1 MSNSCALSQNTQ
13 AYIEQY
19 RDILHTMIEQMSA
32 VELSES
38 LSGSFIEQMIPHH
51 RAAIDMSE
59 NLLRYT
65 SNIPLQN
72 IALNI
77 ISSQKE
83 SIENMTAAFS
93 ACQSFLN
100 TPQEVACYQMHNEA
114 ILKTMFH
121 EMTCAGVDNNID
133 ANFMRQMIP
142 HHRGAVRMSENAL
155 RYPLCPELVPLLN
168 AIITSQK
175 RASAK
180 CSACC
185 GAKPADE
192 RLTEEIERNQR
203 QPVPLY
209 F

>member
-1 MSNSCALSQNTQ
+1 MSNSCALSLNTQ
-13 AYIEQY
+13 TYIDQY
-19 RDILHTMIEQMSA
+19 QDILNTMIEQMLE
-32 VELSES
+32 VELSDS

-83 SIENMTAAFS
+83 SIDNMTAVFP
-93 ACQSFLN
+93 ACQSCLN
-100 TPQEVACYQMHNEA
+100 APQELASFQMCNET

-121 EMTCAGVDNNID
+121 DMTCACVGNNID

-142 HHRGAVRMSENAL
+142 HHRGAVHMAENAL
-155 RYPLCPELVPLLN
+155 RHPLCPELVPLLN

-175 RASAK
+175 RGI
-180 CSACC
+180 C
-185 GAKPADE
+185 E
-192 RLTEEIERNQR
+192 MQRLLRCETRR
-203 QPVPLY
+203 
-209 F
+209 

>member
-121 EMTCAGVDNNID
+121 EMTCACVDNNID

-175 RASAK
+175 RGI
-180 CSACC
+180 C
-185 GAKPADE
+185 E
-192 RLTEEIERNQR
+192 MQRLLRCETCR
-203 QPVPLY
+203 
-209 F
+209 